1 MLLLRQRDAMDCG
14 PACLAM
20 VAGHW
25 ISTKTNGEE
34 KGIALLLEPTDG
46 FRIGENGGKGYRTSV

>member
-1 MLLLRQRDAMDCG
+1 
-14 PACLAM
+14 M

-46 FRIGENGGKGYRTSV
+46 FRIGEDGGKGYRTSV